1 MKEIALPVLGRQ
13 YNAQVLIAFKVEYIN
28 VYLLFSSLVYF
39 FLFVQCCFSE
49 VVVFRGRKSPCFRGL
64 SNYLLNG
71 DAAIHLNN
79 MCIILRTSLVSDK
92 LAQIIIF
99 FFPKLPGAIGTP

>member
-28 VYLLFSSLVYF
+28 VCLLFSSLVYF

-49 VVVFRGRKSPCFRGL
+49 VVVF
-64 SNYLLNG
+64 
-71 DAAIHLNN
+71 
-79 MCIILRTSLVSDK
+79 
-92 LAQIIIF
+92 
-99 FFPKLPGAIGTP
+99 